1 MVKRIAVLIVCL
13 CLEACAAFCQGTGT
27 GLPDAPSAVV
37 APQPDRSGSVGS
49 SPLNLARDGMSG
61 GFAGS
66 GPTAFLP
73 PRPALE
79 YESVPARRNSGALF
93 RKYLDLSSAKQHARY
108 GASSKYS
115 LMGRATDAA
124 ARIFVTQDES
134 GRRRVNASYF
144 AGMLT
149 SIAVHNASRPYWARS
164 NSIRIGDFGAT
175 VGNDAGMNLMHE
187 FGPELRQAVAGH
199 MPSFVFK
206 FEKRI
211 IRNVNPRDPH

>member
-13 CLEACAAFCQGTGT
+13 CLEACAAFCQAMGT

-37 APQPDRSGSVGS
+37 APHWSGSVGN
-49 SPLNLARDGMSG
+49 SPLNLAWEGTSG
-61 GFAGS
+61 GFGGS
-66 GPTAFLP
+66 GPIAFLP

-93 RKYLDLSSAKQHARY
+93 RKYLDLSSTKQDARY
-108 GASSKYS
+108 RASSKYS

-124 ARIFVTQDES
+124 ARIFVTQDQS
-134 GRRRVNASYF
+134 GRRRVNASYL

-149 SIAVHNASRPYWARS
+149 SIAVHNSSRPYRARS
-164 NSIRIGDFGAT
+164 NSIPIGDFGAT